1 MISKSPWDER
11 RVIDHIQR
19 DASALIG
26 DKKNGSIHIDET
38 GFPKEGTKSVGV
50 APQYCGTVKDVAN
63 CQVGVFLAL
72 VHGRHRTLIDERLY
86 LPEVWVNDIH
96 RRREAGI
103 PDEVQFK
110 TKADLGLEMILH
122 ARDNGVAFGWV
133 GMDSFYGN
141 QPWLLDRL
149 NAEGLIYIADIPCD
163 TAVWISQP
171 KIGIPEKKQGRGRKP
186 TIIRVLDGEE
196 QAVTVNDIAKG
207 LPESEWKRS
216 YVRDSERG
224 ALWTNLAILQVH
236 PRVDGLPGRLQH
248 LIIRKDDN
256 NNIKYQLSN
265 APLETGLAR
274 LAQMSHSRYWIERA
288 FQDGKGL
295 AGLADYQIVTW
306 RGWHHHVAL
315 SLLAMLMLLSISVE
329 SGDEIECLTVQD
341 VKVMLEYLLL
351 RGHFVEKEVLR
362 FLKYRIQSR
371 NSARMSNHRN

>member
-1 MISKSPWDER
+1 M
-11 RVIDHIQR
+11 
-19 DASALIG
+19 
-26 DKKNGSIHIDET
+26 
-38 GFPKEGTKSVGV
+38 
-50 APQYCGTVKDVAN
+50 KDVVN

-72 VHGRHRTLIDERLY
+72 VHGKRRTLIDERLY
-86 LPEVWVNDIH
+86 LPEVWANDIS

-110 TKADLGLEMILH
+110 SKAALALEMIIH
-122 ARDNGVAFGWV
+122 ARDNGVAFAWV

-149 NAEGLIYIADIPCD
+149 DAEKIIYIADIHCD
-163 TAVWISQP
+163 TTVWINPP
-171 KIGIPEKKQGRGRKP
+171 KIGIPEKKPGRGRKP
-186 TIIRVLDGEE
+186 TCIKVLDGEPRAISVE
-196 QAVTVNDIAKG
+196 DIAKD

-224 ALWTNLAILQVH
+224 ELWTNFAILQVF
-236 PRVDGLPGRLQH
+236 PSVDGLPGRLQH
-248 LIIRKDDN
+248 LILRKDDS

-288 FQDGKGL
+288 FQDGKGI
-295 AGLADYQIVTW
+295 AGLADYQFVSW

-329 SGDEIECLTVQD
+329 SGDEMDCLTVQD

-351 RGHFVEKEVLR
+351 RGRFAEKEVLR
-362 FLKYRIQSR
+362 ILKYRIQSR
-371 NSARMSNHRN
+371 NSAKMSNHRN

>member
-26 DKKNGSIHIDET
+26 DKKDGSIHIDET
-38 GFPKEGTKSVGV
+38 GFPKEGTKSAGV
-50 APQYCGTVKDVAN
+50 APQYCGTVKDVVN

-72 VHGRHRTLIDERLY
+72 VHGKRRTLIDERLY
-86 LPEVWVNDIH
+86 LPEVWANDFP

-103 PDEVQFK
+103 PDEVTFK
-110 TKADLGLEMILH
+110 TKADLALEMILH
-122 ARDNGVAFGWV
+122 ARDNGVDFAWV

-149 NAEGLIYIADIPCD
+149 DAEGIEYIADIHCD
-163 TAVWISQP
+163 TMVWIDQP
-171 KIGIPEKKQGRGRKP
+171 KIGIPEKKPGRGRKP
-186 TIIRVLDGEE
+186 TGVRVLEGEP
-196 QAVTVNDIAKG
+196 QAISVEDIAKQ
-207 LPESEWKRS
+207 LPQSEWKRS
-216 YVRDSERG
+216 YVRDADRG
-224 ALWTNLAILQVH
+224 ELWTDIAILKVY

-248 LIIRKDDN
+248 LILRRDDS

-288 FQDGKGL
+288 FQDGKGI
-295 AGLADYQIVTW
+295 AGLADYQIVSW

-315 SLLAMLMLLSISVE
+315 SLLAMLMLLSVSVE
-329 SGDEIECLTVQD
+329 SGDGMDGLTVQD

-351 RGHFVEKEVLR
+351 RGHFAEKEVLR
-362 FLKYRIQSR
+362 ILKYRIQSR
-371 NSARMSNHRN
+371 NSAKMSNHRN